1 MTAAD
6 MNTIRREVQIQA
18 PRARVWRALV
28 TEGEFAKW
36 FSVVFEGR
44 FEAGQR
50 IKMTSTH
57 PKGQGASFF
66 VTVVEIQAERLFS
79 WSWHPGM
86 AAKGADHSKE
96 AATLVAFRLED
107 TEGGTL
113 VTVTESG
120 FDRISLERRAKAF
133 ADNSEGWEI
142 QMAALDR
149 YVRAAD

>member
-1 MTAAD
+1 MTASE
-6 MNTIRREVQIQA
+6 MNTIRRHVRIQA
-18 PRARVWRALV
+18 PRARVWQALV

-50 IKMTSTH
+50 IRMTSTH

-66 VTVVEIQAERLFS
+66 VTVVEIQPERLFS
-79 WSWHPGM
+79 WRWHPGM
-86 AAKGADHSKE
+86 PVQGADDSKE
-96 AATLVAFRLED
+96 AATLVEFRLED
-107 TEGGTL
+107 ADGGTL

-120 FDRISLERRAKAF
+120 FDRILLERRAKAF

-149 YVRAAD
+149 YVSAAD